1 MRDFNGIANSESGD
15 ELFSLSVGSLRRGAN
30 FKSLQLLMG
39 AATDD
44 EFVDALHRAGVA
56 KRSGPQMV
64 RVLEPATRQA
74 APQRA
79 AGSAAGSAAGRCRI
93 RSGWRPEDASP
104 PGGAPPREHTAPPP
118 DRPPEPPEPDS
129 PRGLASIDGFCVR
142 TLCGREALTSHDVS
156 SAYKCVLR
164 QLARSHGRDYI
175 AVDPCRVAG
184 KMSRSRGRARCC
196 AIGDLQK
203 YLRCSV

>member
-1 MRDFNGIANSESGD
+1 MPADNGDDPRDALDAIIEAFDEGFQRHCANSESGD

-93 RSGWRPEDASP
+93 RSGWWRRRNSEVSQ
-104 PGGAPPREHTAPPP
+104 
-118 DRPPEPPEPDS
+118 
-129 PRGLASIDGFCVR
+129 I
-142 TLCGREALTSHDVS
+142 S
-156 SAYKCVLR
+156 SASEAAIE
-164 QLARSHGRDYI
+164 ARLSPNALLWMDDG
-175 AVDPCRVAG
+175 DPIDRCPSLVVELLPLVGGYDLDDAKQHCRRV
-184 KMSRSRGRARCC
+184 R
-196 AIGDLQK
+196 
-203 YLRCSV
+203 